1 MQGLSKFEG
10 KLKDCGPQNNL
21 GFNEKSGQVSEIKN
35 YFAQW
40 TENLG
45 P

>member
-1 MQGLSKFEG
+1 MQGLSNPEG
-10 KLKDCGPQNNL
+10 KLKDRGPRKNL
-21 GFNEKSGQVSEIKN
+21 EFNEKSRQVSEIKN